1 MDVRRQHKG
10 PGFAR
15 MIAIAA
21 LVDGGHV
28 IGIKQVIHI
37 ELQIEVAVDPIA
49 QFGVGNP
56 VALGVIRGTDCTI
69 AAPAQASDIAHT
81 AADGQIAGGLILRP
95 QRKGMFRGVG
105 QGGRSILCNVL
116 SLRHCRMLLSVAG
129 DNRPVRG
136 QVSGRGEF
144 IPLHALFAVLR
155 PGSVIVG
162 GHFVFNIGAE

>member
-1 MDVRRQHKG
+1 MIHHRGVLSKRWGATAPRADSEMDVRRQHKG

-56 VALGVIRGTDCTI
+56 VALGVIRGT
-69 AAPAQASDIAHT
+69 AKEYP
-81 AADGQIAGGLILRP
+81 
-95 QRKGMFRGVG
+95 
-105 QGGRSILCNVL
+105 
-116 SLRHCRMLLSVAG
+116 
-129 DNRPVRG
+129 
-136 QVSGRGEF
+136 
-144 IPLHALFAVLR
+144 
-155 PGSVIVG
+155 G
-162 GHFVFNIGAE
+162 GH